1 MKCPKCGQI
10 CRNNRKFCA
19 LCGTPLKQ
27 KQGHGWLIAVIVI
40 LALILVGLIAW
51 QFFLKDL
58 PLFQG
63 EGQPAELVTY
73 DEPEPGEGE
82 TPKAAPEPL
91 ATENTGETQLLFEDA
106 AEVYALPTYTLALC
120 RDGSVK
126 LAGQSAS
133 PEFGFD
139 LFDWQNIRQVVAT
152 DYFVAGLTEDGRV
165 RLTGEVGGYEE
176 AARWTD
182 VTALV
187 FDAGNLLGLTADG
200 RVLAAG
206 PSLSFD
212 PSGLKDIVSIIP
224 GQVDSLAVRS
234 DGRVKLLKVLGM
246 LWDAE
251 GLTGLQDVA
260 VGSDYAMY
268 LTEDGAVHTG
278 ASLYRILDSYGWAN
292 PYYEWKDIRQLVV
305 MNHVVLGLT
314 REGQVLA
321 ETHIPGESKPDT
333 SSWTG
338 VVRIVTDDSRNCV
351 FGLTED
357 GRVLIPPEDAEVLKE
372 VSAWENVRDL
382 QINERWIAALTGDG
396 RVLTWS
402 WDPEVPA
409 PDTSEWSKVSAISL
423 GQQHLAA
430 LREDGGVLAAGDN
443 SFGQCGPNP

>member
-139 LFDWQNIRQVVAT
+139 LFDWQNIRQ
-152 DYFVAGLTEDGRV
+152 GLDERV
-165 RLTGEVGGYEE
+165 RGEALSMEE
-176 AARWTD
+176 LCRLSDVIGEAR
-182 VTALV
+182 
-187 FDAGNLLGLTADG
+187 
-200 RVLAAG
+200 
-206 PSLSFD
+206 
-212 PSGLKDIVSIIP
+212 
-224 GQVDSLAVRS
+224 
-234 DGRVKLLKVLGM
+234 
-246 LWDAE
+246 AE
-251 GLTGLQDVA
+251 KA
-260 VGSDYAMY
+260 
-268 LTEDGAVHTG
+268 
-278 ASLYRILDSYGWAN
+278 
-292 PYYEWKDIRQLVV
+292 
-305 MNHVVLGLT
+305 
-314 REGQVLA
+314 
-321 ETHIPGESKPDT
+321 
-333 SSWTG
+333 
-338 VVRIVTDDSRNCV
+338 
-351 FGLTED
+351 
-357 GRVLIPPEDAEVLKE
+357 
-372 VSAWENVRDL
+372 
-382 QINERWIAALTGDG
+382 
-396 RVLTWS
+396 
-402 WDPEVPA
+402 
-409 PDTSEWSKVSAISL
+409 
-423 GQQHLAA
+423 
-430 LREDGGVLAAGDN
+430 
-443 SFGQCGPNP
+443 